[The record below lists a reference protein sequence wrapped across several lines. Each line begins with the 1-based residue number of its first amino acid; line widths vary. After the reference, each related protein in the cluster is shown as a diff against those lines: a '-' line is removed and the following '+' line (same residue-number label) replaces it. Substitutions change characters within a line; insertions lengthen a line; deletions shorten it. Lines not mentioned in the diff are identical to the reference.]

1 MSTYNPND
9 LFANRY
15 LLLEKIGIG
24 GFSEVWKA
32 QDQMAED
39 TVVAIKIYAPER
51 GMDELGLKQF
61 RREYAVVLNLNH
73 RHLLTARHF
82 DVYNGSPYLV
92 MPFIDG
98 GSVYNDMMENGPW
111 SEEKMAKL
119 ITQMA
124 EALDFLHDHDVL
136 HQDIKPDN
144 ILIDKRGNYLLTDF
158 GISSRLR
165 SSLRKSTTT
174 GKAMTVAYA
183 PPERF
188 HGTQEAQEAGDIFS
202 FGVLLYELAVG
213 DVPWMGAGGVVVKPD
228 SDPISLPSTYSKRFQ
243 QLVQSC
249 LRFDASQRPSAE
261 TLQKWAD
268 EFNREGAWP
277 EIPAAVVAVPD
288 ESISRGRSTQRMEDI
303 PAEQLAPAAENNYK
317 GKEAATMKQGMG
329 ATAPA
334 EEKKGK
340 GGKIALIAAIAIGA
354 IAAAFFFINKEDKPI
369 DEDILAQ
376 EVNEQDYAYLIKK
389 GDSLLALQDLV
400 AAKRLYEQALESMP
414 DDSTAKALI
423 AQCETLIANNTSNSI
438 VADSSNIVIEEP
450 KEEIVK
456 TEPVKQKIETPKKK
470 EEPKKPTEEELRKK
484 RIEELQGQGRG
495 GNGKYDLTDQTSIA
509 NGTYDYKG
517 AVKNGKANGY
527 GTGYFSNGNRYEGN
541 WANGQR
547 SGSGTYYFEDGTI
560 YKGEWANDR
569 FNGRG
574 KMTWTD
580 GDVYEGSYKDGKRHG
595 LGTYTTTSGTL
606 NNCPDCTK
614 YQGYW
619 KENDKHGWGKCYDE
633 YDNLLYDGDFRDGK
647 PTGRYP
653 NR

>member
-1 MSTYNPND
+1 MSTYNRND

-144 ILIDKRGNYLLTDF
+144 ILIDNRGNYLLTDF

-228 SDPISLPSTYSKRFQ
+228 SDPISLPATYSKRFQ

-249 LRFDASQRPSAE
+249 LRFDPVQRPSAE
-261 TLQKWAD
+261 TLQKWAE

-277 EIPAAVVAVPD
+277 AIPAATVAAASN
-288 ESISRGRSTQRMEDI
+288 ENISSGRSTQRMDDI
-303 PAEQLAPAAENNYK
+303 PAEQLAPAAENSYK

-329 ATAPA
+329 ALAPA
-334 EEKKGK
+334 KGKKGK
-340 GGKIALIAAIAIGA
+340 GGKIALIVAIGLVA
-354 IAAAFFFINKEDKPI
+354 GFAAVYFVTKEDKPI
-369 DEDILAQ
+369 ETELISELTI
-376 EVNEQDYAYLIKK
+376 AYDDLIKR
-389 GDSLLALQDLV
+389 GDSRLALQDLI
-400 AAKRLYEQALESMP
+400 AAKGLYEQALALMP
-414 DDSTAKALI
+414 EDSTAKALI
-423 AQCETLIANNTSNSI
+423 TQCETLIANNTADYAKFDSTI
-438 VADSSNIVIEEP
+438 VAGEEP
-450 KEEIVK
+450 KEEIAT
-456 TEPVKQKIETPKKK
+456 TEPVQPRIETPKKK
-470 EEPKKPTEEELRKK
+470 EEPKKPTEDELRRK
-484 RIEELQGQGRG
+484 RIEELKGHGG
-495 GNGKYDLTDQTSIA
+495 GNEKYDLTNQTSNA

-517 AVKNGKANGY
+517 AVKYGKANGY
-527 GTGYFSNGNRYEGN
+527 GVGYFSNGNRYEGN
-541 WANGQR
+541 WVDGNR
-547 SGSGTYYFEDGTI
+547 YGSGTYYFEDGTI
-560 YKGEWANDR
+560 YKGEWEDDR

-633 YDNLLYDGDFRDGK
+633 YGNLLYDGNFLDGK
-647 PTGRYP
+647 PTDGYP
-653 NR
+653 N